1 MTKKYSNPDCE
12 DYNLGFKDGKAQAKK
27 EILKKIDKLTKIKYY
42 VHLVNECDC
51 CMNGLT
57 NLLLLKEKIK

>member
-27 EILKKIDKLTKIKYY
+27 EILKKIDKLTKIKYGKLENKLWCFY
-42 VHLVNECDC
+42 CNQ
-51 CMNGLT
+51 
-57 NLLLLKEKIK
+57 LLKK